1 MNGKKLEMT
10 NSLFLFAV
18 VLWLLPAYG
27 EAATFTVDCD
37 AKGKIQEKLEL
48 AKPGDTVLVSGTCSE
63 NVAIPSE
70 VVRITLDGQGKTVIK
85 APGTTADAIFI
96 RGKDIMVKGFTLT
109 GGRDGIHLS
118 GAAAGASAI
127 IDGNTIQHTG
137 RYGIH
142 LDSGSVGRIAN
153 NRIENVANAGIDVT
167 ENSYARIGF
176 LIPSAPK
183 PGPNTIRNNGSYGIT
198 VSRASSAW
206 IANNIIADNKGAG
219 VVVNRNS
226 QADVVGNN
234 INGNGG
240 DGITASQNSGV
251 NLRSEGTL
259 LPQRPNQTDPATKN
273 AGFGVKCSIGGYVE
287 GPLGTL
293 TGTQGA
299 REFDNSCIDRLILP

>member
-1 MNGKKLEMT
+1 
-10 NSLFLFAV
+10 
-18 VLWLLPAYG
+18 
-27 EAATFTVDCD
+27 
-37 AKGKIQEKLEL
+37 
-48 AKPGDTVLVSGTCSE
+48 VLVSGTCGE
-63 NVAIPSE
+63 NVNIPSE
-70 VVRITLDGQGKTVIK
+70 VVRITVDGQGTAVIQ

-96 RGKDIMVKGFTLT
+96 RGKDITVKGFTLT

-127 IDGNTIQHTG
+127 IDGNSIQRTG

-142 LDSGSVGRIAN
+142 LDGGSVGRIAN
-153 NRIENVANAGIDVT
+153 NRIENVASAGIDIT

-183 PGPNTIRNNGSYGIT
+183 PGPNTIRNSGSHGIA

-206 IANNIIADNKGAG
+206 IANNTIANNKGG
-219 VVVNRNS
+219 GIFVNRSS
-226 QADVVGNN
+226 QADIVNN
-234 INGNGG
+234 TINGNGG

-259 LPQRPNQTDPATKN
+259 LPQAPNETDPAAKN
-273 AGFGVKCSIGGYVE
+273 AGVGVKCSIGGYAE

-293 TGTQGA
+293 TGTRGQK
-299 REFDNSCIDRLILP
+299 EFDNSCIDRVSLP

>member
-1 MNGKKLEMT
+1 MKGKAHGMNK
-10 NSLFLFAV
+10 NLFLFAV
-18 VLWLLPAYG
+18 VLWLVPLLG
-27 EAATFTVDCD
+27 EAAPLTVDCN
-37 AKGKIQEKLEL
+37 AGEKIQPKIAL

-63 NVAIPSE
+63 NIAIPSE
-70 VVRITLDGQGKTVIK
+70 VVRITLDGQGKAVIQ

-96 RGKDIMVKGFTLT
+96 RGKDITIKGFTLT

-127 IDGNTIQHTG
+127 IDGNAIQRTG

-142 LDSGSVGRIAN
+142 LDSSSVGRIAN
-153 NRIENVANAGIDVT
+153 NRIENIPNAGIDIT

-176 LIPSAPK
+176 VIPSAPK
-183 PGPNTIRNNGSYGIT
+183 PGPNTIRNSGNHGIA

-206 IANNIIADNKGAG
+206 IANNTIADNKGGG
-219 VVVNRNS
+219 VFVNRNS
-226 QADVVGNN
+226 QADIVNN
-234 INGNGG
+234 TINGNGG

-251 NLRSEGTL
+251 NLRSEGTPL
-259 LPQRPNQTDPATKN
+259 REGPNQTDPTTKN

-299 REFDNSCIDRLILP
+299 KEFDNSCIDRLSLP

>member
-1 MNGKKLEMT
+1 MKNDL
-10 NSLFLFAV
+10 LLFAV
-18 VLWLLPAYG
+18 LLSVVPAHA
-27 EAATFTVDCD
+27 ETATLTVDCD
-37 AKGKIQEKLEL
+37 AKGKIQERIEAL
-48 AKPGDTVLVSGTCSE
+48 KPGDTVLVSGTCSE
-63 NVAIPSE
+63 NVSIPSE
-70 VVRITLDGQGKTVIK
+70 VVRVTLDGQGRTVIK

-96 RGKDIMVKGFTLT
+96 RGKEITVKGFTLT

-127 IDGNTIQHTG
+127 IDGNVIHNTA

-167 ENSYARIGF
+167 ESSYARIGF

-183 PGPNTIRNNGSYGIT
+183 PGPNTIRNNGGHGIA

-206 IANNIIADNKGAG
+206 IANNAIVDNKGGG
-219 VVVNRNS
+219 VFVNRNS
-226 QADVVGNN
+226 QADVVGNT

-240 DGITASQNSGV
+240 DGITASHNSGV

-259 LPQRPNQTDPATKN
+259 LPQTPNQTDAATKN
-273 AGFGVKCSIGGYVE
+273 AGFGVMCSIGGYVE

-293 TGTQGA
+293 AGSRGTK
-299 REFDNSCIDRLILP
+299 EFDSSCIDRLIVP

>member
-1 MNGKKLEMT
+1 MMGRTLK
-10 NSLFLFAV
+10 
-18 VLWLLPAYG
+18 
-27 EAATFTVDCD
+27 VDCD
-37 AKGKIQEKLEL
+37 AGEKIQQKIAL

-63 NVAIPSE
+63 NVVIPSE
-70 VVRITLDGQGKTVIK
+70 VVRITLDGQGKAVIQ

-96 RGKDIMVKGFTLT
+96 RGKDITVKGFTLT

-127 IDGNTIQHTG
+127 IDGNTIQRTG

-142 LDSGSVGRIAN
+142 VDCGSVARIVN
-153 NRIENVANAGIDVT
+153 NRIENIPTVGIDIT

-176 LIPSAPK
+176 LVPARPE
-183 PGPNTIRNNGSYGIT
+183 PGPNTIGNNGSHGIA

-206 IANNIIADNKGAG
+206 IANNTIANNKGSG
-219 VVVNRNS
+219 VFVNRNS
-226 QADVVGNN
+226 QVDVVGNT

-240 DGITASQNSGV
+240 DGITASHNSGV
-251 NLRSEGTL
+251 NLRSEGTPL
-259 LPQRPNQTDPATKN
+259 RQGPNQTDPTAKN
-273 AGFGVKCSIGGYVE
+273 AGFGIKCSIGGYAE

-299 REFDNSCIDRLILP
+299 NEFDNSCVNRLSLP

>member
-1 MNGKKLEMT
+1 
-10 NSLFLFAV
+10 
-18 VLWLLPAYG
+18 
-27 EAATFTVDCD
+27 
-37 AKGKIQEKLEL
+37 
-48 AKPGDTVLVSGTCSE
+48 LVSGTCSE
-63 NVAIPSE
+63 NVSIPSE
-70 VVRITLDGQGKTVIK
+70 VVRVTLDGQGRTVIK

-96 RGKDIMVKGFTLT
+96 RGKEITVKGFTLT

-127 IDGNTIQHTG
+127 IDGNVIHNTA

-167 ENSYARIGF
+167 ESSYARIGF

-183 PGPNTIRNNGSYGIT
+183 PGPNTIRNNGGHGIA

-206 IANNIIADNKGAG
+206 IANNAIVDNKGGG
-219 VVVNRNS
+219 VFVNRNS
-226 QADVVGNN
+226 QADVVGNT

-240 DGITASQNSGV
+240 DGITASHNSGV

-259 LPQRPNQTDPATKN
+259 LPQTPNQTDAATKN
-273 AGFGVKCSIGGYVE
+273 AGFGVMCSIGGYVE

-293 TGTQGA
+293 AGSRGTK
-299 REFDNSCIDRLILP
+299 EFDSSCIDRLIVP